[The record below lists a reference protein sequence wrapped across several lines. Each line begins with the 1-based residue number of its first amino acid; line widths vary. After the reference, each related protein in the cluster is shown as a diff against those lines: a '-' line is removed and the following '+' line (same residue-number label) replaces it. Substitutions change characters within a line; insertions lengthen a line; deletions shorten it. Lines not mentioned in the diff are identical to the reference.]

1 VYEAGGEQFFLEG
14 PGVCPERESVF
25 AYIIFEF
32 VVGILADVDRGFR
45 ALVRCRDIWGSGRS
59 KKSPSLPSFAAD
71 VPMVR

>member
-1 VYEAGGEQFFLEG
+1 VYEAGGEQFFLG
-14 PGVCPERESVF
+14 VPGVCPERESVF